1 MIPNDDTCIRRQEI
15 FYDLKT
21 PENLI
26 TLIIIIIVLYYIII
40 YYYYNIYIIII

>member
-1 MIPNDDTCIRRQEI
+1 MFLFRSESIVNVMIPNDDTCIRRQEI

-26 TLIIIIIVLYYIII
+26 TLIIII
-40 YYYYNIYIIII
+40 